1 MEELSVAGNAE
12 KTTRIEW
19 KDPDLY
25 IQTAFDD
32 PQYSIQGTEVEAG
45 AKVATNEFV
54 SLPDEYE
61 MIWDNQG
68 LCLNP
73 KAVMAATQ

>member
-1 MEELSVAGNAE
+1 M
-12 KTTRIEW
+12 
-19 KDPDLY
+19 
-25 IQTAFDD
+25 
-32 PQYSIQGTEVEAG
+32 EAG

-73 KAVMAATQ
+73 KAVTAATQ